1 MPADRDMNI
10 YDTAAIWA
18 ERLMADGALD
28 AAAEAELEAWLQA
41 DPEHQTALNAC
52 LELESTLDAARGSDW
67 ADDLIAAT
75 EADLSAGP
83 ASARPAWIVPAM
95 IGMAAM
101 LAVAIALPVWTGML
115 GADRA
120 NEIDAPVQ
128 VAALETYSTARG
140 DRQEIALPDGSVMTL
155 NTGSRVVTAFAAE
168 ERRVVLEAGEALFEV
183 AHDPSRPFI
192 VEAGGH
198 EVRAVGTAFNVYSRD
213 DGRTVVTV
221 VEGLVQTRIES
232 GPASAALLRAGDQ
245 VELVPGEPASEPARV
260 DVVAATAWRQGRLVF
275 DGRSLGEVVSEFRR
289 YNDLD
294 IAFADAG
301 LGELQISGSF
311 DPADSEAFLAAL
323 SATESVRIERAGDG
337 IRIHA
342 SDGAIQP

>member
-10 YDTAAIWA
+10 FDTASAWA
-18 ERLMADGALD
+18 ERLLAERALD

-41 DPEHQTALNAC
+41 DPQHQAALNAC
-52 LELESTLDAARGSDW
+52 LELEGMIDAARGSDW
-67 ADDLIAAT
+67 ADDLIVAT
-75 EADLSAGP
+75 EAELAAQEAPG
-83 ASARPAWIVPAM
+83 RPAWIVPAV

-101 LAVAIALPVWTGML
+101 LALAIALPVWTGML
-115 GADRA
+115 GGGRAADS
-120 NEIDAPVQ
+120 DAPVQ
-128 VAALETYSTARG
+128 LAALETYSTARG

-155 NTGSRVVTAFAAE
+155 NTGSRVTTAFVAE
-168 ERRVVLEAGEALFEV
+168 ERRVMLEAGEALFEV
-183 AHDPSRPFI
+183 SHDPSRPFI
-192 VEAGGH
+192 VEVGGH

-245 VELVPGEPASEPARV
+245 VELVPGEPAPEPARV

-275 DGRSLGEVVSEFRR
+275 DGRRLSEVVSEFRR

-294 IAFADAG
+294 IAFADAD
-301 LGELQISGSF
+301 LGELQINGSF
-311 DPADSEAFLAAL
+311 DPSDSEAFLAAL
-323 SATESVRIERAGDG
+323 SATESLRIERVGDG

-342 SDGAIQP
+342 SDGNIQP